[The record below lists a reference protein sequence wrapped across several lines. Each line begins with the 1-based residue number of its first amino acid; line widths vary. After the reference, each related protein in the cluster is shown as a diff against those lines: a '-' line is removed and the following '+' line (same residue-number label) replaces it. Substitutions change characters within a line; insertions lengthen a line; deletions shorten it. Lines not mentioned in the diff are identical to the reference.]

1 MHDKQSDI
9 KDNSSKENS
18 KMNKKR
24 TMMLSISMILIMIGM
39 MLVPAAMGDNVNPFT
54 ITVSS
59 GQSISITTTDDTSF
73 TEVKAGATTVI
84 EPSFGLTNVGNE
96 AGKIDAKFIVNNTHY
111 GLEGPTSFI
120 PGTSFYMNSNGQS
133 YLALAATD
141 TDTSF
146 GAPYD
151 VAADDVED
159 DWNVQIIIPAGQ
171 TAEAYVGT
179 VELTFADRA

>member
-1 MHDKQSDI
+1 
-9 KDNSSKENS
+9 
-18 KMNKKR
+18 MNKKR
-24 TMMLSISMILIMIGM
+24 TMVLSISMILIMIGM
-39 MLVPAAMGDNVNPFT
+39 MLIPAAMAIENVDDFT
-54 ITVSS
+54 ITISS

-96 AGKIDAKFIVNNTHY
+96 AGKIDAKFIVNNSNY
-111 GLEGPTSFI
+111 GLEGPTDNI

-141 TDTSF
+141 TDTPF
-146 GAPYD
+146 GAAYD

-159 DWNVQIIIPAGQ
+159 DWNVQIIVPAGQ

-179 VELTFADRA
+179 VQLTFADRA